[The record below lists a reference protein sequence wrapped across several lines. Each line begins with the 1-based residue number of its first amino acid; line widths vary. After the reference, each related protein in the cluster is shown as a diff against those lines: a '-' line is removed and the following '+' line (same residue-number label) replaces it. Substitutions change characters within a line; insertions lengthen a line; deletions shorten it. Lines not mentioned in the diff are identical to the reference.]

1 MPTLKKIKLLAV
13 LAWRISPSYI
23 FLLFL
28 RSFAS
33 AGQIFS
39 NVIFP
44 KYLIDELIG
53 SQRIGTLIFWAC
65 LIILFNALFYFLNQL
80 LERTHKI
87 RRQWVSTKCGRLC
100 PKKS

>member
-1 MPTLKKIKLLAV
+1 MSTLKKIKLLTALV
-13 LAWRISPSYI
+13 WKISPSYI

-53 SQRIGTLIFWAC
+53 SQRLGTLIFWSSM
-65 LIILFNALFYFLNQL
+65 IIVFNALFYFLNQL
-80 LERTHKI
+80 LERTHQI
-87 RRQWVSTKCGRLC
+87 RCLLYTSRCV
-100 PKKS
+100 